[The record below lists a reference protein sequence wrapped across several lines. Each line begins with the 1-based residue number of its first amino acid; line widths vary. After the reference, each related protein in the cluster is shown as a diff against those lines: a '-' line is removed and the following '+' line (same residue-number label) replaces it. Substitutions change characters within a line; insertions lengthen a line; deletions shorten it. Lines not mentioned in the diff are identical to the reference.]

1 MKLRR
6 IIFSVVMVAAV
17 LIGGGY
23 LMKGCQGKSSTTPE
37 GELSTVKPP
46 SQAQYEI
53 LSTAGI
59 LYYSKEVTNETSD
72 IVVIKDYW
80 AWINGKW
87 VFFTGEKLLS
97 RPAVGGLIVTKRP
110 KGR

>member
-6 IIFSVVMVAAV
+6 IIFTVVIAAAV

-23 LMKGCQGKSSTTPE
+23 LMKGCQGKSATTPD

-53 LSTAGI
+53 LSTAGT
-59 LYYSKEVTNETSD
+59 LYYSKEVSETSD
-72 IVVIKDYW
+72 LVVIKDYW

-87 VFFTGEKLLS
+87 VFYSGEKVLS
-97 RPAVGGLIVTKRP
+97 RPALGGLVITKRP